1 MANAK
6 GGLLAKQQEQKQVAT
21 TQQSTLGVMIGQ
33 KSVQERFEKMLG
45 KKSAGFLSSLLTLT
59 NNNKL
64 LANADPRTVLAAAA
78 TAASLDLPI
87 NQSLG
92 KAWIVPYKGAAQFQL
107 GYKGVIELAQRS
119 GQMKFITM
127 TPVYK
132 GELQHWNRF
141 NETYTIG
148 EKTSDEVV
156 GYFAAFELV
165 NGFKKATYW
174 TKDDVLR
181 HAKRFSKSYGSGP
194 WQTDFD
200 AMACKTVL
208 LSIMKTYAPVSIE
221 MQKAFEADGQT
232 AVLNDNGDTEY
243 MDIEAETVQTEDGK
257 TVDVE
262 TGEIIFSA
270 DEIEEAVQG

>member
-1 MANAK
+1 MANK
-6 GGLLAKQQEQKQVAT
+6 NGGVLAKQENKQVVSA
-21 TQQSTLGVMIGQ
+21 QQSTLGVMIGQ

-92 KAWIVPYKGAAQFQL
+92 KAWIVPYKGTAQFQL

-132 GELQHWNRF
+132 GEMQLWNRF
-141 NETYTIG
+141 NETYVVG
-148 EKTSDEVV
+148 ERAGDEVV
-156 GYFAAFELV
+156 GYFAAFELI

-174 TKDDVLR
+174 TKAEVVK

-232 AVLNDNGDTEY
+232 AVLDENGETEF
-243 MDIEAETVQTEDGK
+243 MDIEAETVQTEDGN

-270 DEIEEAVQG
+270 DDLEEPVQG

>member
-1 MANAK
+1 MANVK
-6 GGLLAKQQEQKQVAT
+6 GLITKQQENKQVTNA
-21 TQQSTLGVMIGQ
+21 QQSTLGVMIGQ

-45 KKSAGFLSSLLTLT
+45 KKSAGFLSSLLTIT

-119 GQMKFITM
+119 GRLKFITM
-127 TPVYK
+127 TPVYE
-132 GELQHWNRF
+132 GEIRDWNRF
-141 NETYTIG
+141 TETYQAG
-148 EKTSDEVV
+148 EKESDEVV
-156 GYFAAFELV
+156 GYFASFELL
-165 NGFKKATYW
+165 NGFKKSTYW
-174 TKDDVLR
+174 TKDEVIR
-181 HAKRFSKSYGSGP
+181 HAKRFSKSFGSGP
-194 WQTDFD
+194 WQSDFD

-208 LSIMKTYAPVSIE
+208 LSIMKTYAPMSIE
-221 MQKAFEADGQT
+221 MQEAMEADGKVAT
-232 AVLNDNGDTEY
+232 MNASGETEY
-243 MDIEAETVQTEDGK
+243 MDVEAETVQTEDGH

-270 DEIEEAVQG
+270 DDVEEAVQG